1 MLQLRA
7 AALIAVGQPLW
18 RRAAAEARLDLAEQ
32 LMGKGVDVR
41 HAGNERPPLFGAG
54 AGVVQQRGA
63 ALRQFDAPRLPA
75 AVRRGAAGG
84 EAAVRHR
91 VGDEGA
97 ATGARRHVAFRQ
109 QLFING

>member
-7 AALIAVGQPLW
+7 TALIAVGQPLR
-18 RRAAAEARLDLAEQ
+18 RRAAAEARLNLAEQ
-32 LMGKGVDVR
+32 LMGKALTSGTPGMN
-41 HAGNERPPLFGAG
+41 APLFGAG
-54 AGVVQQRGA
+54 TGVVQQGGA
-63 ALRQFDAPRLPA
+63 ALRQFDAVRLPT

-97 ATGARRHVAFRQ
+97 AAGARRHVTFRQ